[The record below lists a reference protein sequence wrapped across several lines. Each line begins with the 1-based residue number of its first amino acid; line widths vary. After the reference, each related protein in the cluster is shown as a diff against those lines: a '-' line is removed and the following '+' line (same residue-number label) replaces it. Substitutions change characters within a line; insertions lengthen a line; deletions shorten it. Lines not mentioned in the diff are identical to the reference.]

1 MNPTIKN
8 NEHIHYIKD
17 LPNTMALYK
26 FINTLN
32 KKYELIDD
40 NFGIIYPNQITR
52 DEYNNTLLKLM
63 KLDSEESIH
72 SLTKTIPEISNKHRD
87 KLFKLRSIAKK
98 DFINK
103 LTLLDFAIGK
113 LPLFKKTFDVPP
125 ASTDYG
131 TKGKFIVEYTGPLD
145 NLNLLPHFITSYKC
159 NKSSGQAQEDMNHN
173 HMAYTFYKK
182 WKVLHR
188 RTLTIPEWN
197 EMYADL
203 SELEKYCMDES

>member
-1 MNPTIKN
+1 MNTTIKYN
-8 NEHIHYIKD
+8 QNIQYIKD

-63 KLDSEESIH
+63 KLDSDESIH
-72 SLTKTIPEISNKHRD
+72 SLPKTTTEISEKHRD

-103 LTLLDFAIGK
+103 LTLLDYAIGK

-145 NLNLLPHFITSYKC
+145 DLNVLPHFITKYNY
-159 NKSSGQAQEDMNHN
+159 NKSNGQAQEDMNHN
-173 HMAYTFYKK
+173 HMAYAFYKK

-203 SELEKYCMDES
+203 TELEKYYMNKS

>member
-1 MNPTIKN
+1 MHWDLYLKTTLNKNDITIN
-8 NEHIHYIKD
+8 ILHSI
-17 LPNTMALYK
+17 YK

-63 KLDSEESIH
+63 KLDSDKSIH
-72 SLTKTIPEISNKHRD
+72 SLPKTTTEISNKHRD
-87 KLFKLRSIAKK
+87 KLFKLRLAAKK

-103 LTLLDFAIGK
+103 LTLLDYAIGK
-113 LPLFKKTFDVPP
+113 LPLFKKTFDVAP

-145 NLNLLPHFITSYKC
+145 DLNVLPHFITRYNC
-159 NKSSGQAQEDMNHN
+159 NKSSGQAQEDMDHN
-173 HMAYTFYKK
+173 HMTYAFYKK
-182 WKVLHR
+182 WKVLHH
-188 RTLTIPEWN
+188 RTLTIPE
-197 EMYADL
+197 
-203 SELEKYCMDES
+203 